1 MSMMYLMKFAQGKK
15 DSTYTKLKEEKN
27 SFNKND

>member
-1 MSMMYLMKFAQGKK
+1 MIYLKEVTQGKK

>member
-1 MSMMYLMKFAQGKK
+1 MMYLMEVAQGKK